1 MNYQHKNICRYFR
14 YHLHRGSTVH
24 RGCEYICRHKTEG
37 IYISSHI
44 SCWAEYKPPCIS
56 FPSLFTLLHPLSPWL
71 THLEQRLLTYWISVS
86 PSVQVYTP
94 LLPVIC
100 YFLHFSSCLPLLFP
114 YFHSPLLWQ
123 MSVASRA
130 ECMCVWRYG
139 FVQGYLK
146 CSLSPETQLDPPAW
160 RTVSLITAPPCRQPA
175 KLKGGGVFILV
186 CLFARYFKRLPTDLS
201 KIW

>member
-1 MNYQHKNICRYFR
+1 MFLMNYQHKNICRYFR

-100 YFLHFSSCLPLLFP
+100 FFIS
-114 YFHSPLLWQ
+114 
-123 MSVASRA
+123 
-130 ECMCVWRYG
+130 
-139 FVQGYLK
+139 
-146 CSLSPETQLDPPAW
+146 PPAFLSYFP
-160 RTVSLITAPPCRQPA
+160 T
-175 KLKGGGVFILV
+175 FILLSFDKCLLLPEQSV
-186 CLFARYFKRLPTDLS
+186 CAYGDMDLFKDTSNARCHQRLNWILLLEGQS
-201 KIW
+201 A